1 MDSDT
6 ATSSGAS
13 SVVGYCLFAADGSTG
28 SSHRP
33 RTGSITMMD
42 GMSVW
47 SPMDTSPMEHRHSDR
62 DEDRDYNE
70 NKVTVSFCTNAI
82 TADAVEQLTVKESD
96 CQMQLMAKP
105 SEVAVVVDT
114 PNNRVRM
121 ALGVLIR
128 LMLPVT
134 HGVARGWKGLRG
146 LSVLA
151 LLRKVRE
158 SHGLLTT
165 LFAVAANTVSMS
177 LSSVQVQHGIG

>member
-1 MDSDT
+1 MDSET
-6 ATSSGAS
+6 ASSSGSAS
-13 SVVGYCLFAADGSTG
+13 SVVGYCLFAADGSTNG
-28 SSHRP
+28 SHRT

-47 SPMDTSPMEHRHSDR
+47 SPMDTSSDHHHSDG
-62 DEDRDYNE
+62 DGDCDYNE
-70 NKVTVSFCTNAI
+70 NKVTVSFCANAI

-96 CQMQLMAKP
+96 CQMQLMTKP

-151 LLRKVRE
+151 LLRKARE
-158 SHGLLTT
+158 THGLLTT

-177 LSSVQVQHGIG
+177 LSSVQGRCNK